1 MTDGEAQAEALRRID
16 EARRT
21 SATVLDLGDLRLAKL
36 PEELGQLQRL
46 LLLGLGRN
54 AVAVR
59 GDEIVWEWMD
69 TRPIQR
75 FPNLSVLSGLTAL
88 QSLDL
93 SWCEVVSDL
102 SVLSG
107 LTALRSLN
115 LQGCTGVSDLSGL
128 AGLNALQSLKL
139 SHCRSVSDLSA
150 LIGLNALQSLDLQG
164 CRGVSDLSGLVGLSL
179 LQSLTLWSCTGLS
192 DLSGLSGLHALQSLN
207 LWGCTAVSDLSGL
220 SGLGALQAL
229 NLSACTAVS
238 DLSVLSRLT
247 ALRSLNLQGCSGV
260 SDLSG
265 LAGLHTL
272 QWLDLSFCL
281 SVSDLS
287 GLTGLTSLRAL
298 DLSDCRDVSD
308 LSALSGLTT
317 LQSLDLSQCTG
328 VRDLSGLAALSALQS
343 LNLSACTAVSDLSV
357 LAGLTALQSLNLQGC
372 RGVSD
377 LSVLAELTVL
387 QSLNLQGCR
396 GVSDLSVLVGL
407 TSLQSLNLS
416 KCINLRRFLPL
427 RPLLDHL
434 TYLQLND
441 CAFNDLPAAICGLSY
456 GENVLPKVRAHYA
469 DLDCGA
475 SEDAERKLFILGN
488 GGVGKTQTRRR
499 LCGQDFDPTIP
510 STHGVEIEDFAL
522 PIEGRTSPVT
532 LRIWDFGGQD
542 IYHGTHALFLQT
554 DAAFLILWT
563 PESETGETVEN
574 GIRLR
579 NRPLVYWL
587 DYVRNLVGTRSPVL
601 VVRNKCDG
609 PQVPR
614 HPLDLPEDF
623 PFLRSIEFSARKGN
637 MGVLKAHLAEAVGYL
652 LNDHPT
658 QQIGVGRATVRQR
671 LRDLL
676 AADRQRPPAEKQHRT
691 LARAD
696 YLALCSEA
704 GNVSDPDA
712 LLDFLHLTGVVYH
725 RPGQFDDRIILDQNW
740 ALDAIYTVL
749 HREKTLPHLMLDG
762 RFTRLHLAGLAWQQH
777 SEADQRVLLDMMESC
792 RICFPLRKLS
802 NDRAKPE
809 WLYVAP
815 DLLPE
820 WDEARS
826 RLLLGRLRGTPP
838 DAAARLRYP
847 FLHEGILRTFL
858 SKVGAQARDAGVYWR
873 YGCWF
878 GEEPTQSTILVRSS
892 SATADSAPWSGEVT
906 LEAWGEKANDLLDL
920 VLKLLLD
927 ILLGQRP
934 EVERTTPPPHSK
946 EVGRAEAGPAPLI
959 GAAHAVGLP
968 GESKQ
973 VFVSY
978 AWGEDT
984 TAEGRR
990 HDQQVEQLCEQVKSW
1005 GYEVIRDKERLRPG
1019 DLISDFMK
1027 LAGLTPRVLV
1037 ILNAKYLRSVFCM
1050 TELHEVHKRCYDSK
1064 EFQRRI
1070 APLPLPEA
1078 HFHSNRDRGELGLF
1092 WLKEVETL
1100 APQAAAAVMA
1110 PSDYAQ
1116 FHQMRTWA
1124 QAVPVMLALIAD
1136 MVTSVGFDDAP
1147 EKIRARLA

>member
-1 MTDGEAQAEALRRID
+1 MTDSEAQAEAVRRIG

-21 SATVLDLGDLRLAKL
+21 NATVLDLGDLPLAKL
-36 PEELGQLQRL
+36 PEELGQLRQL
-46 LLLGLGRN
+46 LVLALGRR
-54 AVAVR
+54 AVKVE
-59 GDEIVWEWMD
+59 GNEIAWEFISSRRD
-69 TRPIQR
+69 QHLSNLSTLEGLTALEALDLSSCKGLSD
-75 FPNLSVLSGLTAL
+75 LSVLSALPTLRSLNLTRCD
-88 QSLDL
+88 S
-93 SWCEVVSDL
+93 VSDL
-102 SVLSG
+102 SVLAE
-107 LTALRSLN
+107 LTALR
-115 LQGCTGVSDLSGL
+115 
-128 AGLNALQSLKL
+128 
-139 SHCRSVSDLSA
+139 R
-150 LIGLNALQSLDLQG
+150 LDLDMCQG
-164 CRGVSDLSGLVGLSL
+164 VR
-179 LQSLTLWSCTGLS
+179 
-192 DLSGLSGLHALQSLN
+192 
-207 LWGCTAVSDLSGL
+207 
-220 SGLGALQAL
+220 
-229 NLSACTAVS
+229 

-247 ALRSLNLQGCSGV
+247 ALQMLDLSGCKGVQDLSGLRGLTALQSFNLTWCEGVRNLSVLSGLPALQSLNLRACKGVRDLSALSDLTVLRSLILNLCEGV

-265 LAGLHTL
+265 LSGLTALQTL
-272 QWLDLSFCL
+272 DLSMCEGVSDLSVLTGLTALRWLDLSECKG
-281 SVSDLS
+281 VRDLS
-287 GLTGLTSLRAL
+287 GLSELSALEEL
-298 DLSDCRDVSD
+298 DLSMCEAVGDLSVLSRLTTLHTLDLSACKGVTD
-308 LSALSGLTT
+308 LSALSGLTA
-317 LQSLDLSQCTG
+317 LRSLDM
-328 VRDLSGLAALSALQS
+328 DA
-343 LNLSACTAVSDLSV
+343 
-357 LAGLTALQSLNLQGC
+357 
-372 RGVSD
+372 
-377 LSVLAELTVL
+377 
-387 QSLNLQGCR
+387 
-396 GVSDLSVLVGL
+396 
-407 TSLQSLNLS
+407 
-416 KCINLRRFLPL
+416 CINLRRFLPI
-427 RPLLDHL
+427 RPLLERL
-434 TYLQLND
+434 TDLRLHQ
-441 CAFNDLPAAICGLSY
+441 CAFNDLPAALCGSSY
-456 GENVLPKVRAHYA
+456 DENVLHKVRAHFA
-469 DLDCGA
+469 DLERGA
-475 SEDAERKLFILGN
+475 TEDAERKLFILGN

-499 LCGQDFDPTIP
+499 LCGQDFDPTID
-510 STHGVEIEDFAL
+510 STHGVEIEDVAATV
-522 PIEGRTSPVT
+522 EGRTSPMT

-554 DAAFLILWT
+554 DAVFLILWT
-563 PESETGETVEN
+563 PESETGETLEN

-777 SEADQRVLLDMMESC
+777 SEADQRVLLDMMKSC
-792 RICFPLRKLS
+792 GICFPLRNLS
-802 NDRAKPE
+802 NDRDNPE

-858 SKVGAQARDAGVYWR
+858 SKVGAQARDAGVYWL
-873 YGCWF
+873 YGCGF
-878 GEEPTQSTILVRSS
+878 GEETSLRTILVRSS

-990 HDQQVEQLCEQVKSW
+990 HEQQVEQLCEQVKSW

-1078 HFHSNRDRGELGLF
+1078 HFHSNRDRGEHGLF